1 MRRIRGTL
9 LLTAVVA
16 AASAVAYRLLLSDA
30 AKQSLRECAAGV
42 RDAVDKVSKAI
53 DNGQLVDEDGLRNRE
68 RTISEWEQLGY

>member
-16 AASAVAYRLLLSDA
+16 AAGVVAYRLLLSDA
-30 AKQSLRECAAGV
+30 AKQSLRECTACV
-42 RDAVDKVSKAI
+42 RDAVDKVSKVI
-53 DNGQLVDEDGLRNRE
+53 DNSQLVDEGGLPNRE

>member
-16 AASAVAYRLLLSDA
+16 AASAVAYRLLLSDT

-42 RDAVDKVSKAI
+42 RDAVDKVSKVI
-53 DNGQLVDEDGLRNRE
+53 DNGQFVDEDGLPNRE

>member
-16 AASAVAYRLLLSDA
+16 AAGVVAYRLLLSDA
-30 AKQSLRECAAGV
+30 AKQSLRECTAGV
-42 RDAVDKVSKAI
+42 RDAVDKVSKVI
-53 DNGQLVDEDGLRNRE
+53 DNSQLVDEDGLPNRE

>member
-16 AASAVAYRLLLSDA
+16 AASAVAYRLLLSDT
-30 AKQSLRECAAGV
+30 AKQSLRECAASV
-42 RDAVDKVSKAI
+42 RDAVDKVSKVI
-53 DNGQLVDEDGLRNRE
+53 DNGQFVDEDGLPNRE

>member
-16 AASAVAYRLLLSDA
+16 AASAVAYRLLLSDT

-42 RDAVDKVSKAI
+42 SDAVDKVSKVI
-53 DNGQLVDEDGLRNRE
+53 DNGQFVDEDGLPNRE